1 MTSPGPTQDLAPAAE
16 LDLDFRGRAKRILL
30 LAGPIIGAM
39 LSQNIVNLV
48 DTAMVGQLGSAA
60 LGAVGLSS
68 MSHWLAVAFFNG
80 LGAGVQVITAR
91 RVGEENPRGAVGAL
105 HGALLLILL
114 VVIPFSVTLATQ
126 APALFGLLTSDPRV
140 AELGVPYLQIRL
152 CAGAFVVA
160 NVSYRGYWNGIGRSS
175 IYLRTII
182 VIHTV
187 NVVLNYLFIYGKFGF
202 PELGVTGA
210 GIGSAVAVI
219 VGTLLHTV
227 MAWRHSR
234 RHGFF
239 GRGTLTAGLFG
250 NVIRFSA
257 PTGVQMIFMSG
268 GFVLFYRIAELLGT
282 KQLAVT
288 NVLVNLSLVC
298 ILPAMAFGLAATT
311 LVGRALGA
319 RQPKLAARYGWD
331 TVLLGCAAMLLL
343 GGTLAAA
350 PGVWLG
356 LLMNDPAAEALGI
369 LSLILLGLTQPIDG
383 VGMVLSQTLI
393 GAGAV
398 RSVMLASVLLQWVLF
413 LPAVYVFGVHMK
425 GGLLVLWVGMG
436 LYRALFA
443 VVMVVLF
450 RRGAWAKIKV

>member
-1 MTSPGPTQDLAPAAE
+1 VTSSGQSPATTPAD
-16 LDLDFRGRAKRILL
+16 LDLDFGGRSKRILA

-60 LGAVGLSS
+60 LGAVGLAS
-68 MSHWLAVAFFNG
+68 MFNWLAVAFFNG

-91 RVGEENPRGAVGAL
+91 RIGEGNQRGAVGAL
-105 HGALLLILL
+105 HGALIVILL
-114 VVIPFSVTLATQ
+114 VVIPASLILATN
-126 APALFGLLTSDPRV
+126 APALFGVLTSDPKV

-160 NVSYRGYWNGIGRSS
+160 NFSYRGYWNGIGRSS
-175 IYLRTII
+175 IYLRTIV
-182 VIHTV
+182 VIHAV
-187 NVVLNYLFIYGKFGF
+187 NIIFNYLLIYGKFGF
-202 PELGVTGA
+202 PRMGVTGA
-210 GIGSAVAVI
+210 GVASAIAVL
-219 VGTLLHTV
+219 VGTVLHTV

-234 RHGFF
+234 PQGFM
-239 GRGTLTAGLFG
+239 GRGTLGPGLVG
-250 NVIRFSA
+250 NVLRFSA
-257 PTGVQMIFMSG
+257 PSGIQMVFLSA

-311 LVGRALGA
+311 LVGQALGSG
-319 RQPKLAARYGWD
+319 QKKLAARYGWS

-350 PGVWLG
+350 PKLWLG
-356 LLMNDPAAEALGI
+356 LLMNDPVAEALGVVP
-369 LSLILLGLTQPIDG
+369 LIVLGLMQPIDA

-398 RSVMLASVLLQWVLF
+398 RAVMVVSVILQWALF
-413 LPAVYVFGVHMK
+413 LPAAYLFGVHLQ
-425 GGLLVLWVGMG
+425 GGLLALWLGMG
-436 LYRALFA
+436 LYRAIFA

-450 RRGAWAKIKV
+450 RRGRWADITV